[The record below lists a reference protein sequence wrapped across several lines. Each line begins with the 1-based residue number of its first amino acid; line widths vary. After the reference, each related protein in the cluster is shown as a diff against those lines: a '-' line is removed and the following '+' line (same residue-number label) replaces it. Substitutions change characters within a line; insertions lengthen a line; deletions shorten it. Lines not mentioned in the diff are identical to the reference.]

1 MNEKCKST
9 CQSSNVKSSVVN
21 LTLLYIR
28 SEVVIPAKAG
38 IQLRNNGLRVKPG
51 MTNKGKRFLTHHTIY
66 QISKSS

>member
-28 SEVVIPAKAG
+28 SEVVIPAPIFIG
-38 IQLRNNGLRVKPG
+38 INSSGNPAQKHWIPGQARNDK
-51 MTNKGKRFLTHHTIY
+51 
-66 QISKSS
+66 